1 MSIDNIK
8 EYIDDFG
15 IFGEPVEYKGVNLY
29 PITVQNAFGFERAI
43 ELFCVEK
50 NRYED
55 IEIIQMSYLFFM
67 LMLMEINPELTNS
80 FVWICENIMHIYYDE
95 NLRVQEF
102 PKGAL
107 ISKLDDKQETTIILL
122 NGYEVSFEV
131 KGRKATI
138 FFGDK
143 RFTATDFDE
152 LKRIILYQNIN
163 EYDDTPMSDD
173 VRRVVEKYR
182 ALKNKGIKP
191 PTLEDKM
198 LAVLVG
204 SNETRETIKSMPYR
218 QFVRLFDLIVGKTE
232 YETTKPLIPYMDKK
246 EVEHWIYRL
255 DKNKFDGIFSDAE
268 SVGKAK
274 VVS

>member
-29 PITVQNAFGFERAI
+29 PITVQNAFGFEKAI

-67 LMLMEINPELTNS
+67 LMLVEINPELTNS

-107 ISKLDDKQETTIILL
+107 IS
-122 NGYEVSFEV
+122 
-131 KGRKATI
+131 
-138 FFGDK
+138 
-143 RFTATDFDE
+143 
-152 LKRIILYQNIN
+152 
-163 EYDDTPMSDD
+163 
-173 VRRVVEKYR
+173 
-182 ALKNKGIKP
+182 
-191 PTLEDKM
+191 
-198 LAVLVG
+198 
-204 SNETRETIKSMPYR
+204 
-218 QFVRLFDLIVGKTE
+218 
-232 YETTKPLIPYMDKK
+232 
-246 EVEHWIYRL
+246 
-255 DKNKFDGIFSDAE
+255 
-268 SVGKAK
+268 
-274 VVS
+274 